1 MKQSKILM
9 NDKKNKST
17 TTQSQQSQKDMLKQQ
32 SVSPQILK
40 DVLNKN
46 LSVIQTQKLFDT
58 INKNKQDNNEPTMT
72 LSQYSS
78 IIKQI
83 KTIILKMKV
92 QYPNMDLIEWI
103 LKNMNSLMDFISK
116 NYKVNTQRKIIT
128 DMITLLT
135 YSNNTIPARFI
146 KSLELHRKKIQLQEK
161 KDKQKQIQDKK
172 AIDKV
177 VKKM

>member
-1 MKQSKILM
+1 M

-17 TTQSQQSQKDMLKQQ
+17 TQQSQKDMLKQQ